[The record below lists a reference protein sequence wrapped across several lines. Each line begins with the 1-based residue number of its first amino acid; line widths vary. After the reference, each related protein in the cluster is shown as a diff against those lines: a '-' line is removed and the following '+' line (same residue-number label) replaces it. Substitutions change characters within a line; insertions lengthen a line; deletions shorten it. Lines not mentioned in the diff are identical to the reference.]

1 MLCSDI
7 FYWSLAYSASQAL
20 ITGLS
25 NRETADYLLR
35 VGLKEFAGVVFFTMN
50 GERLVLLRD
59 GWRVVELAQCGLAPS
74 QRFTFYDHVHTT
86 GMDIK
91 QPPAGRAVLT
101 MSKDTTLRDF
111 AQGAFRMRGLGAGQQ
126 ISVLKTP
133 EVSTLVH
140 QCRKACRLASGR
152 ISVTLENF
160 LSPSSPTS
168 PTRQKEADPVV
179 HVLVWSTANGI
190 RQECRKQRLLCQQ
203 NFRDVWKRKARLK
216 LENVATAVYDPK
228 DKSAVDSLRAI
239 STQAA
244 LEDLRSR
251 PEFFGLPSRVELHEG
266 KQPSLQEKLQAEV
279 SKRKLNPTERA
290 EAEAVMAECWPP
302 ECEID
307 WDDAP
312 KSDAME
318 GEQVQEE
325 EQEEEQEQ
333 EQEQEEEQE
342 KEQEQEGLPEEPAN
356 EKFSRADERQQP
368 WSLSSLAQPT
378 GSGSPPFYPL
388 KDFAVHRGMLG
399 GDCNFLEELPPFL
412 MISDN
417 YYRKA
422 WRLQS
427 TRRLRNIICILEW
440 VPDRRQLTPLEIPG
454 QLSDQQMEWLRLLF
468 ELHRL
473 DDGETAREEVTGG
486 NLTALYKSL
495 GLWAAAPSSSC
506 SFGALQRGVA
516 TQSLYGYQQGRF
528 FVALSLEEAQHLRA
542 ALHRLGDQ
550 SAQRV
555 NESSLNELSKSC
567 LALRCLGPSLHGRHG
582 FHGSSSQSQSI
593 QSRVLAA
600 VGDPT
605 VLSPRHD
612 LEVAEHCFHFANCDD
627 MPRSQL
633 HVLLRAVR
641 AAEPEKRLRWWQ
653 DLRRCRRRTRESWQ
667 RLPISPVFI
676 ERDEFKDL
684 ASEALLQ
691 RLRRSLAER
700 QLWPA
705 DVFHLLDTHSCG
717 SLSRADIERGLEWML
732 GLQGSQKD
740 SQNGPSLRI
749 AKRFPALVTALFRV
763 LDEDG
768 DGQINVEEFK
778 VALEPDEPD

>member
-1 MLCSDI
+1 
-7 FYWSLAYSASQAL
+7 
-20 ITGLS
+20 
-25 NRETADYLLR
+25 
-35 VGLKEFAGVVFFTMN
+35 
-50 GERLVLLRD
+50 
-59 GWRVVELAQCGLAPS
+59 
-74 QRFTFYDHVHTT
+74 
-86 GMDIK
+86 
-91 QPPAGRAVLT
+91 

-417 YYRKA
+417 YYRKVA
-422 WRLQS
+422 ASKFQLIMTRHVWIAYSQVACELCSLTYIMTLHLLTPTLQS
-427 TRRLRNIICILEW
+427 WTRTFRTQTHGDTQRHTQTRRHADAQTR
-440 VPDRRQLTPLEIPG
+440 
-454 QLSDQQMEWLRLLF
+454 
-468 ELHRL
+468 
-473 DDGETAREEVTGG
+473 ARHT
-486 NLTALYKSL
+486 N
-495 GLWAAAPSSSC
+495 
-506 SFGALQRGVA
+506 Q
-516 TQSLYGYQQGRF
+516 
-528 FVALSLEEAQHLRA
+528 
-542 ALHRLGDQ
+542 
-550 SAQRV
+550 
-555 NESSLNELSKSC
+555 
-567 LALRCLGPSLHGRHG
+567 
-582 FHGSSSQSQSI
+582 
-593 QSRVLAA
+593 
-600 VGDPT
+600 
-605 VLSPRHD
+605 
-612 LEVAEHCFHFANCDD
+612 
-627 MPRSQL
+627 
-633 HVLLRAVR
+633 
-641 AAEPEKRLRWWQ
+641 
-653 DLRRCRRRTRESWQ
+653 
-667 RLPISPVFI
+667 
-676 ERDEFKDL
+676 
-684 ASEALLQ
+684 
-691 RLRRSLAER
+691 
-700 QLWPA
+700 
-705 DVFHLLDTHSCG
+705 
-717 SLSRADIERGLEWML
+717 RADARHSACTCLELLWNL
-732 GLQGSQKD
+732 VPTHLFT
-740 SQNGPSLRI
+740 I
-749 AKRFPALVTALFRV
+749 A
-763 LDEDG
+763 
-768 DGQINVEEFK
+768 
-778 VALEPDEPD
+778 VA